1 MTSRGGRLSPAT
13 RRPYAAAMVVLGL
26 LVLAAGVVLL
36 LAGLFT
42 AETTSTGLEVLG
54 IEVSP
59 VTLFVLGVV
68 AAAAVLWGIAIT
80 RFGARRAL
88 KARREHKQLSELS
101 DKLHRVED
109 RERHENRDDEPH

>member
-1 MTSRGGRLSPAT
+1 
-13 RRPYAAAMVVLGL
+13 MVVLGL

-42 AETTSTGLEVLG
+42 AETTATGGLEILR

-59 VTLFVLGVV
+59 VTLFVLGLV
-68 AAAAVLWGIAIT
+68 AAAAVLLGISIT

-101 DKLHRVED
+101 EKLDRVEA
-109 RERHENRDDEPH
+109 RERHENQDDQPH

>member
-1 MTSRGGRLSPAT
+1 
-13 RRPYAAAMVVLGL
+13 MVVLGL

-42 AETTSTGLEVLG
+42 AESTATGLEVLRFD
-54 IEVSP
+54 VAP
-59 VTLFVLGVV
+59 ATLFLLGVA

-88 KARREHKQLSELS
+88 QARREHKQLSELS
-101 DKLHRVED
+101 DKLERVEA
-109 RERHENRDDEPH
+109 RERRENRDEDPH